1 MPKGAAYL
9 EENEAEKKH
18 PSSDEK
24 GIISPGEISE
34 YIFHQLSITR
44 YNRVSLSISSLCSMD
59 PSISNCNFKNLWSG
73 EPTLHHKSLFKKK
86 KESFLSRQSWGESS
100 LFHGFPHCEIKMMSA
115 QYTRWRKNTR
125 ASRKRKTNRRR
136 RWPTWV
142 LENSRVSAQRLR
154 RVFPLFWDR

>member
-86 KESFLSRQSWGESS
+86 RKFSFATKLSRVES
-100 LFHGFPHCEIKMMSA
+100 FPHCEIKMMSA

>member
-86 KESFLSRQSWGESS
+86 ESFLSRQNWAESS
-100 LFHGFPHCEIKMMSA
+100 PFRIVKLKWCPLSIHGEERI
-115 QYTRWRKNTR
+115 RER
-125 ASRKRKTNRRR
+125 AGNGKRTA
-136 RWPTWV
+136 
-142 LENSRVSAQRLR
+142 EEDGRLGSSKIR
-154 RVFPLFWDR
+154 GYRPNV